1 MRSMTDP
8 RRLARR
14 ALRVAIALLVVT
26 WLVAPA
32 VASAHPLG
40 NFTVNRAVAI
50 EIGAGVAIRYIV
62 DMAEIPAFE
71 AIRQLDTDDDGL
83 TDPDEAAAFAA
94 STCADTLRG
103 LAVTIDAQQ
112 VALGEAADPL
122 VDFPAG
128 AGGLETLRLECRFD
142 VDDVLDPATDHR
154 MEVRD
159 ASDDGRIGWR
169 EVTARA
175 SGAASVT
182 DSDVPDR
189 SPSADL
195 TAYPEDALQ
204 APPDVR
210 AATLTF
216 RIGKGVDATTAP
228 PAAAPT
234 GRATG
239 TDPLAALVGGE
250 LSPPIVLFALLLALG
265 LGAIHALSPGHGKT
279 LVAAYVLGAGG
290 DARSAMQIGL
300 SVAVSHTA
308 GVFALGVVT
317 LLASELFLPE
327 RVIGWLSL
335 VSGVV
340 VAGLGIVLVA
350 RQWRLLRRRAT
361 QHAHGTHDHA
371 HDHPHDHPHDHAHE
385 HHAPAGAVTWRSA
398 LALGFAGGAVPSASA
413 VIVLLVAISSDRV
426 AFGSL
431 LIGMFGIGMAVV
443 LGGLGLVIARVGS
456 AAGRAEHG
464 WLASAWVRRAGRW
477 VPVVAG
483 VVVLCTG
490 VAFAVTAAGQL
501 S

>member
-14 ALRVAIALLVVT
+14 ALRAAIALLVVT

-32 VASAHPLG
+32 AASAHPLG

-50 EIGAGVAIRYIV
+50 EIGAGVAVRYIV

-83 TDPDEAAAFAA
+83 ADPDEAAVFATA
-94 STCADTLRG
+94 TCADALRG
-103 LAVTIDAQQ
+103 LTVTIDAEP
-112 VALGEAADPL
+112 VTLGAAGAPL
-122 VDFPAG
+122 VTFPAG
-128 AGGLETLRLECRFD
+128 AGGLETLRLECRYD

-154 MEVRD
+154 LDVRD
-159 ASDDGRIGWR
+159 TSDDGRIGWR

-175 SGAASVT
+175 SGDARIT
-182 DSDVPDR
+182 DSDAPER

-195 TAYPEDALQ
+195 TAYPDDALQ

-210 AATLTF
+210 GATLSF
-216 RIGKGVDATTAP
+216 RIGQVADMAMVP
-228 PAAAPT
+228 PAAAPA
-234 GRATG
+234 GRGPA

-250 LSPPIVLFALLLALG
+250 LSPLVVVLALLLALG

-350 RQWRLLRRRAT
+350 RQWRLLGRRAT
-361 QHAHGTHDHA
+361 QHAHGPHGHG
-371 HDHPHDHPHDHAHE
+371 HGHEHPHEHGHE
-385 HHAPAGAVTWRSA
+385 HLAPAGAVTWRSA
-398 LALGFAGGAVPSASA
+398 LALGFTGGAVPSASA

-456 AAGRAEHG
+456 AAGKAERG

-490 VAFAVTAAGQL
+490 VAFAVTAAAQL